1 MSSHLSA
8 LLPYFISVA
17 ETGSLTAASRAQSIT
32 QPALSRK
39 IHQLEAALGTTLFR
53 RHARG
58 MTVTSAGEVL
68 LRRGRLMQIETQRAI
83 EEIQLLKG
91 EGKGRVTVS
100 AGPYWCLTILPEV
113 IAKVTEAYP
122 GFTFDVHLAGAKP
135 DVDAVASGKTDLY
148 AGGIDV
154 TYCRGLGLEVV
165 QAAALSYIIFAPPR
179 HPLAGVTNV
188 EIADLA
194 AHPWVR
200 YRSDGAWPFIVDTI
214 QRHADAPV
222 NAQVSSDS
230 LIATLEQAARG
241 PYLMGMSRPLAGLA
255 ARFGL
260 QPLASQPLDFQFPTG
275 FCYGASAKDLP
286 PLALLI
292 EKLEAAVAR

>member
-1 MSSHLSA
+1 MSPHLSA

-17 ETGSLTAASRAQSIT
+17 ETGSLTAASHAHSIT

-39 IHQLEAALGTTLFR
+39 IHQLEAALGTALFR

-58 MTVTSAGEVL
+58 MTLTPAGEIL

-83 EEIQLLKG
+83 DEIQLLKG
-91 EGKGRVTVS
+91 EGKGRITIS

-113 IAKVTEAYP
+113 VAEVTKAYR
-122 GFTFDVHLAGAKP
+122 GFAFDVHLAGAKP
-135 DVDAVASGKTDLY
+135 EVDAVASGTFDLY
-148 AGGIDV
+148 AGGFDV

-165 QAAALSYIIFAPPR
+165 QAATLSYIIFAPPC
-179 HPLAGVTNV
+179 HPLANAKDIEV
-188 EIADLA
+188 ADLA
-194 AHPWVR
+194 AYPWVH
-200 YRSDGAWPFIVDTI
+200 YRNDGAWPFIVETI
-214 QRHADAPV
+214 QRDASASV
-222 NAQVSSDS
+222 SVQVSSDS
-230 LIATLEQAARG
+230 LATALEQAARG
-241 PYLMGMSRPLAGLA
+241 GCLMGLSKPLAEVA

-260 QPLASQPLDFQFPTG
+260 RPLVSQPLDFQFPTG

-292 EKLEAAVAR
+292 EKLEAAVTD